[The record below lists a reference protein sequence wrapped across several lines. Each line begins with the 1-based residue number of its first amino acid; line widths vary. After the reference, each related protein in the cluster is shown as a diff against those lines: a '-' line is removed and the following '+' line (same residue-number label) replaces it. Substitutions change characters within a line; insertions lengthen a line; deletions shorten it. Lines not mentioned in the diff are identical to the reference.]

1 MLHFL
6 NKLAWGKIQ
15 AVQSFLI
22 PSFLFSL
29 SFHPFPS
36 PPRTMSLENVL
47 AVQVILC
54 SLFSKV
60 LHFLFKMGFHVAQ
73 DSLKFVM
80 QLQLVLN
87 SPVAPIW
94 VLDIQKSIFTLSY
107 LHSFNNFFYNVLSS
121 IVCNVFHKI
130 ATFQEVLSPQLLFSV
145 FFPRKSKMPCMKTL
159 FFFQISK
166 HVACQTS
173 NHLL

>member
-87 SPVAPIW
+87 SPVVPIW
-94 VLDIQKSIFTLSY
+94 VLDIQKSIFTLSQLQFQQFFSIMFYLQLYVMYFIKQQLFKKYY
-107 LHSFNNFFYNVLSS
+107 LHSCY
-121 IVCNVFHKI
+121 
-130 ATFQEVLSPQLLFSV
+130 FQFS
-145 FFPRKSKMPCMKTL
+145 FPGRARCR
-159 FFFQISK
+159 
-166 HVACQTS
+166 A
-173 NHLL
+173 